1 MPVEESEKPNRF
13 RVELKDVVLI
23 GGLIVSV
30 TMAYANVKYETSDL
44 DERVDK
50 LEKLE
55 LNQLSR
61 RVDRLS
67 CRISQ
72 LLRQLKNEPTQ
83 DCPD

>member
-1 MPVEESEKPNRF
+1 MPSEESEKPTRF
-13 RVELKDVVLI
+13 RVELKDVVLV
-23 GGLIVSV
+23 GGLIVSI
-30 TMAYANVKYETSDL
+30 TLAFANVKYETSDL

-72 LLRQLKNEPTQ
+72 LLRQMRNEQIQ